1 MLPLLV
7 YDDALA
13 ALAPLNDLRP
23 SFDVRCGAYT
33 LLERLKR
40 WTGGSDGL
48 DLRLAGVIVP
58 ESRAGVTRE
67 THPGLPVNAALA
79 GDGECVLVNGRW
91 ARCSPEALR
100 EIQELGGR
108 LVEQGTGEVLGVLAK
123 AGDVQRL
130 VAGDYAGYEPF
141 EHAVASG
148 KQVLSRPWHARTVR
162 DGCLAM
168 DLPTTRD
175 DRRRTPKQTH
185 LIGDAALAIEGT
197 ATIGP
202 GVILDLSHGA
212 IAIDEHAVI
221 RPGVTIIGPAYVGPH
236 STVLDRAII
245 KGGTAIGP
253 WCKVAGEVG
262 GTTFQGYANKAHDGH
277 LGDSWVGAW
286 ANLGAGT
293 TNSNLLNTYGEVMA
307 RAFEPGGSG
316 KPGPTERTG
325 EQFLGATIGDHVK
338 TAICT
343 RMMTGCVIGTGT
355 MWAAGAAI
363 AGTVPAFTWATDA
376 GVRLYGIEKFLEVA
390 RASMGRRKLELGK
403 AMEARLRGLLAE
415 RGGAVGG

>member
-23 SFDVRCGAYT
+23 SFDIRCGAFT
-33 LLERLKR
+33 LLERLER
-40 WTGGSDGL
+40 WARQGL
-48 DLRLAGVIVP
+48 PGMSLAGLIVP
-58 ESRAGVTRE
+58 ESLAAVTRE
-67 THPGLPVNAALA
+67 AHPAMPVNPALA

-91 ARCSPEALR
+91 ARCSPEALH
-100 EIQELGGR
+100 EVTELGGT
-108 LVEQGTGEVLGVLAK
+108 LVEHGTGEVLAVLARG
-123 AGDVQRL
+123 ADVARL
-130 VAGDYAGYEPF
+130 VAGDRAGYKPF
-141 EHAVASG
+141 EHDAAPG
-148 KQVLSRPWHARTVR
+148 RQVLSRPWHVRTLR
-162 DGCLAM
+162 DACLAM
-168 DLPTTRD
+168 DLPSTRD

-185 LIGDAALAIEGT
+185 LIGDAALAIEGS

-202 GVILDLSHGA
+202 GVILDLSQGA

-221 RPGVTIIGPAYVGPH
+221 RPGVTIIGPAYIGPH
-236 STVLDRAII
+236 CTVLDRAII
-245 KGGTAIGP
+245 KAGTAIGP

-307 RAFEPGGSG
+307 RGFAGGG
-316 KPGPTERTG
+316 RPGPTERTG
-325 EQFLGATIGDHVK
+325 EQFLGAMIGDHVK

-343 RMMTGCVIGTGT
+343 RMMTGCVVGTGT
-355 MWAAGAAI
+355 MWAAAAAI
-363 AGTVPAFTWATDA
+363 TGTVPAFTWATDA
-376 GVRLYGIEKFLEVA
+376 GVRAYGIEKFLEVA
-390 RASMGRRKLELGK
+390 RASMARRKVVLSA
-403 AMEARLRGLLAE
+403 AMEGRIRALSAE
-415 RGGAVGG
+415 RVGAVVAG